1 MCAGTPES
9 AVRQHIDGEFN
20 STATFIR
27 NSTRVPAG
35 QVRYNLMLT
44 RLMVFLQR
52 ALRIESLGIGDKSFA
67 INTSSLLVFGIFLF
81 VMDRSLGFMVPAWI
95 ALSLSGGALI
105 ALVLVRLRMT
115 YAAKMLVHTHTSLA
129 ICAIN
134 TVFSLSSLI
143 ILFLV
148 PVFVS
153 LVVVFSGRER
163 WFSFIF
169 GSLLLVACTWLVL
182 ADPRFQ
188 PIELGTDDMDI
199 IRIVN
204 VLGAIL
210 FTLFQTAFTVQ
221 VNERYRAD
229 LMELNRESAVYN
241 ASLETNVTERNRLIQ
256 MMSHD
261 LRSPFSNLIIGLDD
275 AVMAELDEQER
286 LALIQRIRSEASS
299 TLGMLDGILLWV
311 RSRQGSLK
319 LDIHRT
325 PVTPLVEQ
333 LCSQFAEEAS
343 RKHIELRTEVQE
355 HLHVQAD
362 RFAIS
367 SVLRNL
373 VSNSL
378 KFTPP
383 NGHVLVTAT
392 MDQGQARFVV
402 RDTGHGMT
410 PDELEHVR
418 QRLSFS
424 RRGTNNEKGHGVG
437 LLIAQEFL
445 DRHDSRLEVNST
457 PGGRTEFSFRI
468 AAG

>member
-1 MCAGTPES
+1 MKA
-9 AVRQHIDGEFN
+9 
-20 STATFIR
+20 
-27 NSTRVPAG
+27 
-35 QVRYNLMLT
+35 
-44 RLMVFLQR
+44 RLMVLLERFLR
-52 ALRIESLGIGDKSFA
+52 TERLAIGDKIFA
-67 INTSSLLVFGIFLF
+67 INTLSLLVFGVFLF
-81 VMDRSLGFMVPAWI
+81 VMDRSLGFMLPAWI

-105 ALVLVRLRMT
+105 SLVLVRMRMT

-129 ICAIN
+129 VCVIN
-134 TVFSLSSLI
+134 MVFSLSSLI
-143 ILFLV
+143 ILFLI

-153 LVVVFSGRER
+153 LIVVFSGRER

-182 ADPRFQ
+182 ADPRFR
-188 PIELGTDDMDI
+188 PIDLGTDDMVI

-229 LMELNRESAVYN
+229 LMELNRESGVYN
-241 ASLETNVTERNRLIQ
+241 AMLETNVTERNRLIQ

-286 LALIQRIRSEASS
+286 LALIHRIRSEASS

-311 RSRQGSLK
+311 RSRQGTLK

-325 PVTPLVEQ
+325 PVSPLVEQ
-333 LCSQFAEEAS
+333 LCSQFAEEAT
-343 RKHIELRTEVQE
+343 RKRIEIRTDVQE

-373 VSNSL
+373 VSNAL
-378 KFTPP
+378 KFTLP
-383 NGHVLVTAT
+383 NGHVHVTAT
-392 MDQGQARFVV
+392 MAQGEARFVV

-410 PDELEHVR
+410 ADELEHVR
-418 QRLSFS
+418 QRLSFT

-445 DRHDSRLEVNST
+445 DRHDSRLEVNSA
-457 PGGRTEFSFRI
+457 PGEGTEFSFRI